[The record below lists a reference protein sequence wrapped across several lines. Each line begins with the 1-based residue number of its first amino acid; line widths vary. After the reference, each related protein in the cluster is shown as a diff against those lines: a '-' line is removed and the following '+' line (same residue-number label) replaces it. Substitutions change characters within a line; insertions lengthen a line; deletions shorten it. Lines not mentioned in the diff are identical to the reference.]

1 LACTDAVPAP
11 GRLLMP
17 VWLIVLCLASEPV
30 VAPPA
35 DSQPAIAPASQPTAT
50 EPAAVST
57 PESEARI
64 RTILEAMEARGESV
78 QNLKCRVEY
87 TVEDLIGLSDF
98 TKFGEIRYRREKPN
112 PTFFILFEKMHEG
125 GIVVRKKEW
134 YLFRDRWLYE
144 AKEASQT
151 VIEREVVREGETI
164 DLFSLEKTPFPIP
177 FGQRKDE
184 ILRHFQVTLSAAAK
198 EEEEPENADHLVCIP
213 RTGSKLAEQYTRLEF
228 FVDRTL
234 HLPVKIVAY
243 EADPANR
250 SGPPAKIMRAVF
262 PDLTRQSI
270 NTTDV
275 EKAFQLP
282 PDTEKFNRVK
292 EPLPEPVA
300 PAPERN

>member
-1 LACTDAVPAP
+1 LLGTNAPPAP
-11 GRLLMP
+11 GRLSMP
-17 VWLIVLCLASEPV
+17 CWLLVVCLLGEPPV
-30 VAPPA
+30 TPPA
-35 DSQPAIAPASQPTAT
+35 DSQPVTAPASQP
-50 EPAAVST
+50 EAVAT
-57 PESEARI
+57 PENEARI
-64 RTILEAMEARGESV
+64 RTILEAMEARGDSV
-78 QNLKCRVEY
+78 QNLRCRVEY

-184 ILRHFQVTLSAAAK
+184 ILRHFQVALSATT
-198 EEEEPENADHLVCIP
+198 PDDPGNTDHLVCIP

-228 FVDRTL
+228 FVDRAL

-243 EADPANR
+243 EADPVDR

-262 PDLTRQSI
+262 PDLTAHSI
-270 NTTDV
+270 NTADV
-275 EKAFQLP
+275 EKTFQLP
-282 PDTEKFNRVK
+282 PDTQTFSRVK

-300 PAPERN
+300 PAPPHD